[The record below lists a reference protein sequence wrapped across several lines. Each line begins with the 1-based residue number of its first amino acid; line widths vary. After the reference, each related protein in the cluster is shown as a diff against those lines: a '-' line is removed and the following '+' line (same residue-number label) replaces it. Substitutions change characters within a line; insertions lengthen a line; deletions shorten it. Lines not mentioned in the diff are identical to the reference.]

1 MTGLVISVDKIVVLS
16 TALLNPVY
24 KNNTQT
30 RGGLGRVCATGMYRS
45 IGHVVCYTAVLRVVT
60 QRSGA
65 LRDETKNGCVADYW
79 HVEFQIS
86 KFQAAIFVEWK
97 APEVPLRQYG
107 CF

>member
-1 MTGLVISVDKIVVLS
+1 MAWVRI
-16 TALLNPVY
+16 
-24 KNNTQT
+24 
-30 RGGLGRVCATGMYRS
+30 
-45 IGHVVCYTAVLRVVT
+45 VCYTAVLRVVT

>member
-1 MTGLVISVDKIVVLS
+1 MSVLYDQKALESCQNFDISNV
-16 TALLNPVY
+16 
-24 KNNTQT
+24 
-30 RGGLGRVCATGMYRS
+30 G
-45 IGHVVCYTAVLRVVT
+45 
-60 QRSGA
+60 SGA
-65 LRDETKNGCVADYW
+65 LRDDTKNGCVADYW